1 MEILQSLFLGF
12 SVAATPL
19 NLLYCFLGTVAGT
32 IIGALPGIGPS
43 AGCAILLPLTFGMGP
58 TSAMIL
64 MAGIYCGAMYGGTIT
79 SVLINVPGESSSVM
93 TTLDGYQM
101 ALQGRAGAALG
112 IAAFG
117 SFIAGTLSVVFL
129 MLLAFP
135 MVKLALTFGPPE
147 YFGLMLMGFATIS
160 TLSGESVLKSIMMT
174 FFGLL
179 VSTPGL
185 DSFSGHPRLTFDF
198 PELLGGI
205 DFLVVAVGVFGI
217 GEVLFTAERTLTLE
231 FVTTKIK
238 GIWPTKEDWRLSWK
252 PIARG
257 TIIGFLISALPG
269 AGATIASFMSY
280 AAEKKLSK
288 HPEKFGKGA
297 IEGVAGPESANNS
310 STGGAMIHLLTL
322 GLPGGGTTAVM
333 LGALMMFGMQP
344 GPLLFQK
351 NPEFVWGLIASMY
364 IGNIMLLIMNVS
376 CIPLFIKIL
385 KIPYAMMM
393 PLIIIFSTVG
403 VYSVEGSI
411 FDVGVL
417 FCFGIL
423 GYLMK
428 KFDLPPAPLVLS
440 VVLGPLVERSL
451 RQSLTMSLGSPDI
464 FYTRPICLGL
474 LIGTAIML
482 FAPGFA
488 WLWRRRATAAA

>member
-1 MEILQSLFLGF
+1 MEIVQSLLLGF
-12 SVAATPL
+12 SVAATPM
-19 NLLYCFLGTVAGT
+19 NLLFCFLGTVAGT

-43 AGCAILLPLTFGMGP
+43 AGCAILLPLTFGMSP

-117 SFIAGTLSVVFL
+117 SFIAGTASVVFL

-160 TLSGESVLKSIMMT
+160 SLSGESVLKSVMMT
-174 FFGLL
+174 FLGLL
-179 VSTPGL
+179 ISTPGL

-217 GEVLFTAERTLTLE
+217 GEVLFTAEKTLTLE
-231 FVTTKIK
+231 FVTTEIK
-238 GIWPTKEDWRLSWK
+238 GIWPTKEDWKRSWK
-252 PIARG
+252 PIVRG
-257 TIIGFLISALPG
+257 TFIGFLISALPG

-288 HPEKFGKGA
+288 HPEEFGKGA

-351 NPEFVWGLIASMY
+351 NPDFVWGLIASMY
-364 IGNIMLLIMNVS
+364 IGNIMLLIMNLG
-376 CIPLFIKIL
+376 CIPAFIQIL
-385 KIPYAMMM
+385 KIPYPLLM

-423 GYLMK
+423 GYFMK

-440 VVLGPLVERSL
+440 VVLGPMVERSL

-474 LIGTAIML
+474 LIGAVIML
-482 FAPGFA
+482 SMPAIG
-488 WLWRRRATAAA
+488 WLRRRWRAAAA